1 MTQRD
6 YYEILGVARDAD
18 QDTIKKAYRKLAIQF
33 HPDKNPGNKEAE
45 EKFKEAAGAYEV
57 LSDPQKRAQY
67 DRFGHEAFSGGRGGG
82 AGFQDMDD
90 IFSHFGDI
98 FGDFFGGGMGG
109 QQRQRRGRN
118 EPRRGS
124 DLRYVTEV
132 TLKDVIAGLEKE
144 IEFDTDKNCDD
155 CKGTGAEKGSQTS
168 TCAMCGGSGQVVR
181 SQGFFA
187 MASTCP
193 NCQGQG
199 TVIKNPCKSCKG
211 KGRVNEHRK
220 IRLNIPAGV
229 DTGTRLRVATEGE
242 GGYLGGPPGDLFVE
256 IRVKPHNVFER
267 RGEDLFAELT
277 VPYVQMLLGAEIE
290 VPTVV
295 GKTNIEIPKGV
306 QPGESVKLASEGL
319 PSLRGSRRGD
329 IYFQVNVQL
338 PEKISK
344 DEEKLLREIAKTKGL
359 KVSPE
364 GGGFFGRKKQFVM
377 C

>member
-1 MTQRD
+1 MSQRD

-18 QDTIKKAYRKLAIQF
+18 QDTVKKAYRKLAIQF
-33 HPDKNPGNKEAE
+33 HPDKNPGDKEAE
-45 EKFKEAAGAYEV
+45 EKFKEAAGAYEI

-67 DRFGHEAFSGGRGGG
+67 DRFGHDAFSGGRGGGG

-98 FGDFFGGGMGG
+98 FGDFFGGGG
-109 QQRQRRGRN
+109 QQRSRRSRN
-118 EPRRGS
+118 EPRRGA

-132 TLKDVIAGLEKE
+132 TLKDVITGLEKE

-155 CKGTGAEKGSQTS
+155 CKGTGAEKGSQVS
-168 TCAMCGGSGQVVR
+168 TCSMCGGSGQVVR

-242 GGYLGGPPGDLFVE
+242 GGYMGGPPGDLFVE
-256 IRVKPHNVFER
+256 IRVKPHNSFER
-267 RGEDLFAELT
+267 RGDDLVAELS

-290 VPTVV
+290 VPTVT
-295 GKTNIEIPKGV
+295 GKAAIDIPKGL
-306 QPGESVKLASEGL
+306 QPGENVKLANEGL
-319 PSLRGSRRGD
+319 PSLRGNRRGD
-329 IYFQVNVQL
+329 IYFQVNVEL
-338 PEKISK
+338 PEKVSK
-344 DEEKLLREIAKTKGL
+344 EEEKLLREIAKAKGL
-359 KVSPE
+359 KVAPE
-364 GGGFFGRKKQFVM
+364 GGGFFSRKK
-377 C
+377 